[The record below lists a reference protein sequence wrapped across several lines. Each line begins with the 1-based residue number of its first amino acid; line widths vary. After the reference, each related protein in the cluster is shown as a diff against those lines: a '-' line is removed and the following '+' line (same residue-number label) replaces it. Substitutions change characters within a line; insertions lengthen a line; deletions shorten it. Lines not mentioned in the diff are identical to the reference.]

1 MVVLARARAPSDRV
15 SSAHAHDHTWIR
27 ALRSSATLWLL
38 VCTLAGSPGAWPA
51 GEPSDV
57 ENVEP
62 QTEEPVDPAGGEPI
76 DEGEVEPPDE
86 PVDDQIG
93 EPRDAEPALV
103 GVTPHAPSLQ
113 TVLQRC

>member
-1 MVVLARARAPSDRV
+1 MVVLARARWS
-15 SSAHAHDHTWIR
+15 R
-27 ALRSSATLWLL
+27 ALGSSATLWML
-38 VCTLAGSPGAWPA
+38 VCTLAWSPGAWPA
-51 GEPSDV
+51 EPSDV

-76 DEGEVEPPDE
+76 DEGEIEPPDE

-103 GVTPHAPSLQ
+103 GITPHAPSLQ
-113 TVLQRC
+113 TVLQRR